1 MPEEVKRSTLQ
12 RFKGLPNRWN
22 LNGFHCLGI
31 SRHPSKIKDKLLY
44 LAPPATEEEQCWVA
58 CFMLQKQY
66 IPYLSIISVSFIMW
80 NRSFEWSLEQEDTLL
95 QGQATVKAT
104 LPLPPCNLTAL
115 VVPKITY
122 LWGRKKLGGPAMHP
136 SRKFAAQNKGQF
148 LTCPPRQDSPRS
160 FANCPG
166 KLSIFLCTCYFLC
179 LKYSFLTHLGS
190 RLHVCLHTA
199 LLWVRNGLYLIL
211 QSSTPHPTLYSS
223 FSALFFPREFNVTHY
238 ILHLSV
244 FLHVIPIRA

>member
-136 SRKFAAQNKGQF
+136 SRKFAAQNKGQS
-148 LTCPPRQDSPRS
+148 LTV
-160 FANCPG
+160 
-166 KLSIFLCTCYFLC
+166 
-179 LKYSFLTHLGS
+179 
-190 RLHVCLHTA
+190 LHVRILLAA
-199 LLWVRNGLYLIL
+199 LPTVLANSRFFFAPAISSAWNTPSSHILAHAYTSAYTPLYCESGMGSI
-211 QSSTPHPTLYSS
+211 
-223 FSALFFPREFNVTHY
+223 
-238 ILHLSV
+238 
-244 FLHVIPIRA
+244 